1 MTPFLILTTMLSFIS
16 SCRHHMH
23 LQFLFSRFIEKG
35 LRNCR
40 NPLLRGHAIYRQ
52 WTKVFARFQFTLY
65 ISYKTTV
72 FQNIIL
78 KSIHV

>member
-1 MTPFLILTTMLSFIS
+1 MS
-16 SCRHHMH
+16 HHMN

-35 LRNCR
+35 PRNCRLYTR

-52 WTKVFARFQFTLY
+52 WTKVFARFQLTLC
-65 ISYKTTV
+65 ISYKITV

-78 KSIHV
+78 KSIHVRLFFQEKEKDV

>member
-1 MTPFLILTTMLSFIS
+1 MN
-16 SCRHHMH
+16 
-23 LQFLFSRFIEKG
+23 LQFFFSRFFEKG
-35 LRNCR
+35 LRNCRIYTR

-72 FQNIIL
+72 FQNIIM